1 MRIWLTSSQQVFD
14 HELRGMSGMK
24 LGARIA
30 LAAVAVALALTLASG
45 AQAQTLKTVKSRG
58 VLNCGIGTG
67 LAGFGIA
74 DAAGVWRGLNI
85 DFCHALAAA
94 IFGDPGKVKFV
105 PLSSKDR
112 FTALQSGETDLI
124 SATTT
129 WTISRDTQLGLNFRA
144 VFYYDGQGFMVKKV
158 TGIKSA
164 KELNGASICIQQGTT
179 TELNTTDYFR
189 KNNMKF
195 KPVVFATNNEA
206 TDAYESG
213 RCDAFTT
220 DQSGLYAERLRFK
233 DPSEHVVLPETISK
247 EPLAYA
253 VRHGDDQWF
262 DIVTWVQFALVT
274 AEELDV
280 TQANIDELR
289 EQSTNP
295 DVRRLLGKEGAFG
308 EALGLDKDWAY
319 RAIKVAGNYGETFE
333 RNLGQSS
340 PLKIARGQNALWL
353 NGGLQYAPPIR

>member
-1 MRIWLTSSQQVFD
+1 MR
-14 HELRGMSGMK
+14 
-24 LGARIA
+24 LGALIA
-30 LAAVAVALALTLASG
+30 LMATVLASASG
-45 AQAQTLKTVKSRG
+45 AQAQTLQTVKARG
-58 VLNCGIGTG
+58 VLNCGVGTG

-85 DFCHALAAA
+85 DFCRALSAA
-94 IFGDPGKVKFV
+94 IFGDAGKVKFV
-105 PLSSKDR
+105 PLSAKDR
-112 FTALQSGETDLI
+112 FTGLQTGETDLL

-144 VFYYDGQGFMVKKV
+144 VFYYDGQGFMVKKA
-158 TGIKSA
+158 TGIASA

-179 TELNTTDYFR
+179 TELNTTDFFR
-189 KNNMKF
+189 KNKMTF

-213 RCDAFTT
+213 RCDVFTT

-233 DPSEHVVLPETISK
+233 NPAEHVVLPETISK

-262 DIVTWVQFALVT
+262 DIVSWVQFALVT
-274 AEELDV
+274 AEELEV
-280 TQANIDELR
+280 TQANVDELR
-289 EQSTNP
+289 EKSTNP
-295 DVRRLLGKEGAFG
+295 DIRRLLGREGAYG

-319 RAIKVAGNYGETFE
+319 RAIKTAGNYGESFE

-340 PLKIARGQNALWL
+340 LLKIARGQNALWL